1 MQGRHTE
8 RGEGQI
14 GGNSD
19 VGGAAGADAADEVA
33 VDDAEVSVKH
43 NVMKISI
50 WMQFDKI
57 SE

>member
-1 MQGRHTE
+1 MQCHHTE

-14 GGNSD
+14 GGDSD

-43 NVMKISI
+43 NVMPAGCNKVTMILI
-50 WMQFDKI
+50 
-57 SE
+57 